1 MGKYKALMLVMFFF
15 SVFCFSRVNANVRD
29 YSLLGRC
36 IYLDA
41 GHGGVDSGAISNT
54 FLEKDMNLI
63 LVNKLAN
70 KLFERGAMVFL
81 TRDGDYDLS
90 TSTINRKRNDLYN
103 RVKLINNSSCDMYV
117 SIHMNA
123 SGSSRWSGIQVFYS
137 DVVTDNK
144 KIASVVTDSLNNNLS
159 NIRDYKKENGYYMY
173 SKVKIPGILVEAGF
187 VSNSHDNYVIRQDDY
202 QDKLVNAIA
211 NGISNYF
218 NN

>member
-1 MGKYKALMLVMFFF
+1 MLKYKTLMLVIFFL

-41 GHGGVDSGAISNT
+41 GHGGVDSGAISST

-70 KLFERGAMVFL
+70 VLFNRGAMVFL
-81 TRDGDYDLS
+81 TRDDDYDLAS
-90 TSTINRKRNDLYN
+90 STINRKRNDLYN
-103 RVKLINNSSCDMYV
+103 RVKLINNSGCDMYV

-137 DVVTDNK
+137 DILKQNKDIARVVTDNL
-144 KIASVVTDSLNNNLS
+144 SSNLA
-159 NIRDYKKENGYYMY
+159 NVREYKKENGYYMY
-173 SKVKIPGILVEAGF
+173 SKLKVPGILVEAGF
-187 VSNSHDNYVIRQDDY
+187 VSNSHDNYVIRKEDY
-202 QDKLVNAIA
+202 QDKLVNNIA
-211 NGISNYF
+211 NGISDYF

>member
-1 MGKYKALMLVMFFF
+1 MGKYKALMLVMFFL

-103 RVKLINNSSCDMYV
+103 RVEKWY
-117 SIHMNA
+117 
-123 SGSSRWSGIQVFYS
+123 
-137 DVVTDNK
+137 DNTSTYGEQFVYK
-144 KIASVVTDSLNNNLS
+144 VPY
-159 NIRDYKKENGYYMY
+159 NIPYYQN
-173 SKVKIPGILVEAGF
+173 ITF
-187 VSNSHDNYVIRQDDY
+187 
-202 QDKLVNAIA
+202 
-211 NGISNYF
+211 
-218 NN
+218 